1 MHHHNSIS
9 PAWDSVSRPLTN
21 ASDVKGVMT
30 KGWVVGFTEGSFFI
44 LQKEPGRLVHA
55 FGITQKL
62 DGVVVEVMRMI
73 LHIAAKVVFRE
84 FYAPRC
90 IPQTRDYEFQC
101 RTILNIA
108 EYYAN
113 TMKGMKAVE
122 YKIWARAIKYKGD
135 LAKMTKARDTLTLA
149 RSPWSRP
156 RARGRSAKNAL
167 PLSSLNGSH
176 ALQTEGIVQTLAR
189 VRARNDTLYCYF
201 VPS

>member
-1 MHHHNSIS
+1 MISLKTRVLPLWSGEQNSTTSYYPSDLWSYSIS
-9 PAWDSVSRPLTN
+9 PAWDSVPRPLTTA

-30 KGWVVGFTEGSFFI
+30 KGWVVGFTEAEGSFFI

-62 DGVVVEVMRMI
+62 DGVVVEGMRMI

-84 FYAPRC
+84 GGLSLNGYHKLETTNSPPPARSARPWSSARGA
-90 IPQTRDYEFQC
+90 
-101 RTILNIA
+101 ILNIA

-135 LAKMTKARDTLTLA
+135 LAKMTKARDTGAPQKT
-149 RSPWSRP
+149 PC
-156 RARGRSAKNAL
+156 
-167 PLSSLNGSH
+167 H
-176 ALQTEGIVQTLAR
+176 
-189 VRARNDTLYCYF
+189 
-201 VPS
+201 